1 MAIQMLKS
9 VGEAQALDEGYASF
23 MDGTGA
29 NEVEDLLAAGKD
41 GSATGK
47 VIYDYVSGL
56 PGTIYIFPIRQDSGL
71 GSQYL
76 EPRMMGSGVV
86 FFNLSMSKT
95 GKIGGTPFPPV
106 IQLYHELGHA
116 KQYGEWGPKQ
126 WDAVCQAGKA
136 PITES
141 SVRLKTPY
149 PMVLESDNMKR
160 HEFPMCDEMGSV
172 KRGNYMDLKFS

>member
-1 MAIQMLKS
+1 MAIKMLKS
-9 VGEAQALDEGYASF
+9 VGEAQAVDEGYAGF
-23 MDGTGA
+23 MDGEGA
-29 NEVEDLLAAGKD
+29 AEVEGLLEAGK

-47 VIYDYVSGL
+47 EIFDYVNGL
-56 PGTIYIFPIRQDSGL
+56 AGTIYIFPIRKDSGL

-86 FFNLSMSKT
+86 FFNLAMSKD
-95 GKIGGTPFPPV
+95 GKIGGQPFPPV

-116 KQYGEWGPKQ
+116 KQHGEWGPQQ
-126 WDAVCQAGKA
+126 WDQICQAGKE
-136 PITES
+136 PVTDT

-160 HEFPMCDEMGSV
+160 HEFPMCDEMGAV
-172 KRGNYMDLKFS
+172 KRANYMDLKFI